1 MKLQDF
7 ETLALA
13 KAREVITYQPI
24 SGNWARQFF
33 GLYGILDVL
42 EANKSNATAI
52 TVIPNNPTS
61 IGAICRTILGTI
73 EQGVFIGDPSTADGQ
88 ANLAASAVLV
98 ASGIYT
104 QPTADKFWL
113 KARVETTP
121 FSNSTAHD
129 WAVANNDQTRFKKLD
144 ASAFQQNRC
153 QITVDTSLNAEFEPH
168 APQVYIEIFGKKERL
183 SGFSLISASG
193 DYTCVVNNYRD
204 VWVDNCYGVVV

>member
-1 MKLQDF
+1 MTLADF

-13 KAREVITYQPI
+13 KAHKLITYQPI

-42 EANKSNATAI
+42 EENKNNVTAI

-73 EQGVFIGDPSTADGQ
+73 EQGVFIGDPNTADGQ

-104 QPTADKFWL
+104 QPTAEKFWL

-121 FSNSTAHD
+121 FINSTK
-129 WAVANNDQTRFKKLD
+129 NDFDLAKGTINKTKLLT
-144 ASAFQQNRC
+144 AQNYVKFNTSADVEKHSPRIYVL
-153 QITVDTSLNAEFEPH
+153 ITFADGTSEYEFI
-168 APQVYIEIFGKKERL
+168 AGV
-183 SGFSLISASG
+183 
-193 DYTCVVNNYRD
+193 RD
-204 VWVDNCYGVVV
+204 VEKAGRYSVKCPNHAEVWIDDAYNVIS